1 MALLQ
6 RNTEQIEIQCT
17 VEFNTTKTVLSLSC
31 NCIDEC
37 QYSISDQ
44 QGQILSKGLF
54 TACIDLPLTTLQ
66 PGFYNLIVFNSLYR
80 KVIPFKL

>member
-17 VEFNTTKTVLSLSC
+17 FEISATKTVLSLSC
-31 NCIDEC
+31 NCADEC

-44 QGQILSKGLF
+44 QGQILSKGVF
-54 TACIDLPLTTLQ
+54 TTHINIPLVALNT
-66 PGFYNLIVFNSLYR
+66 GFYNLIVFNSLYR